1 MPNFNKYETKAN
13 TAYGDIARKKAMIVT
28 ENILPTPFPKTVTK
42 EYRDEIL
49 KSSKINKEYRIITE
63 KITGRDYLSSSTI
76 LGVISL
82 NWDIDALEYII
93 IYIFI

>member
-42 EYRDEIL
+42 DILFIQIHYR
-49 KSSKINKEYRIITE
+49 
-63 KITGRDYLSSSTI
+63 
-76 LGVISL
+76 
-82 NWDIDALEYII
+82 
-93 IYIFI
+93 